1 MTQTAEWAGNPHALH
16 ADPLLDCLS
25 ELTRIYGR
33 PSSPQALAAG
43 LPLVNNK
50 LTPSLLPRA
59 AARAGLAARLV
70 RKNLDE
76 LNYRS
81 LPALLVLDDQQACLL
96 LEWLPDGRARVRWSD
111 AGESSDIVSAETLAL
126 QYTGVAVFVRPRF
139 RFEARAPELGKVRA
153 KHWFWSV
160 VFGNWRI
167 YRDALLAALLI
178 NLFALTL
185 PLFSMNVYDRVVPNH
200 AQETLWVLAIGALLV
215 MSFDFGMRTVRS
227 HIIDVASKR
236 IDITLSALI
245 MERVL
250 GIKMANRPQSVG
262 SFAAN
267 LRSFESVRDFIASAS
282 ITAVI
287 DLPFVFLFLL
297 VLIWLSPW
305 LLLPPLAGMFLVV
318 LFSLVTQGKMHEL
331 VEATQRATAQR
342 NATLVESVAGI
353 ETVKALEAS
362 SGFQR
367 KWEESTL
374 YIAQMG
380 TKIKLLSSSTVNF
393 ANTAAQWVNVVT
405 VITGVYLLID
415 KELSMGGIIAA
426 SMLSGRIMAPF
437 GQVAGLMMQFQNAR
451 TALNGIESYM
461 NLPVERPEGS
471 NFLHR
476 EHFSGAIEFKH
487 VSFSYGG
494 QPVLK
499 DVSFRINPGERVGVI
514 GRIGSGKST
523 LEKLI
528 LGLYQPEEGA
538 VLIDG
543 VDTRQIDPADLRRA
557 IGYVP
562 QDPILF
568 YGSLRENIVIGAPH
582 ADDAMVLA
590 AADNAG
596 VNEFADVHPHGFDMM
611 IGERG
616 ESLSGG
622 QRQTVAIARAL
633 LNDPAMLLLDEP
645 TSSMDHMS
653 EERLKGRM
661 RALIPG
667 KTLLLVTH
675 RTSMLD
681 LVDRLI
687 VVDDGAIVADGPKA
701 VVVEALQQ
709 GRVGR
714 RS

>member
-1 MTQTAEWAGNPHALH
+1 MTQSADWTGNPHHLH

-33 PSSPQALAAG
+33 PATAQALAAG
-43 LPLVNNK
+43 LPLVDNK

-59 AARAGLAARLV
+59 AARAGLSARLV
-70 RKNLDE
+70 RRRLDE
-76 LNYRS
+76 LSYRS
-81 LPALLVLDDQQACLL
+81 LPAILLLNDQQACLL
-96 LEWLPDGRARVRWSD
+96 LEWLPDGRARVRWPD
-111 AGESSDIVSAETLAL
+111 AGESGEVVSFETLAL
-126 QYTGVAVFVRPRF
+126 QYSGVVIFVRPRF
-139 RFEARAPELGKVRA
+139 RFEARAPEFGKVRS
-153 KHWFWSV
+153 KHWFWGV
-160 VFGNWRI
+160 VFANWRM

-178 NLFALTL
+178 NIFALTL

-215 MSFDFGMRTVRS
+215 LGFDFALRTVRS

-250 GIKMANRPQSVG
+250 GIRMASRPSSVG
-262 SFAAN
+262 SFVAN

-282 ITAVI
+282 ITTII
-287 DLPFVFLFLL
+287 DLPFVFVFLL
-297 VLIWLSPW
+297 VLVWLSPW
-305 LLLPPLAGMFLVV
+305 LILPPLAGMLLVV
-318 LFSLVTQGKMHEL
+318 GCSWITQGKMHEL

-353 ETVKALEAS
+353 ETVKVLEAS
-362 SGFQR
+362 TGFQR
-367 KWEESTL
+367 KWEEATL
-374 YIAQMG
+374 FIAQMG
-380 TKIKLLSSSTVNF
+380 TRIKLLSAGTVNF
-393 ANTAAQWVNVVT
+393 ANTITQWVNIVT
-405 VITGVYLLID
+405 VIAGVYLLID
-415 KELSMGGIIAA
+415 NQLSMGGIIAA
-426 SMLSGRIMAPF
+426 SMLSSRIMAPF
-437 GQVAGLMMQFQNAR
+437 GQVAGLLMQFQNAR
-451 TALNGIESYM
+451 TALSSIESYM
-461 NLPVERPEGS
+461 NLPVERPDGTK
-471 NFLHR
+471 FLHR
-476 EHFSGAIEFKH
+476 TQFQGEIEFKH

-499 DVSFRINPGERVGVI
+499 DVSFKIAAGEKVGVI

-528 LGLYQPEEGA
+528 LGLYQPDEGA

-543 VDTRQIDPADLRRA
+543 VDTRQMDPTDLRRA

-568 YGSLRENIVIGAPH
+568 YGSLRDNIVMGAPF

-596 VNEFADVHPHGFDMM
+596 VREFADVHPHGFDML

-633 LNDPAMLLLDEP
+633 LNDPVLLLLDEP

-653 EERLKGRM
+653 EERLKTRL
-661 RALIPG
+661 RSFIAS
-667 KTLLLVTH
+667 KTLFLVTH

-687 VVDDGAIVADGPKA
+687 VLDDGTVVADGPKA

-714 RS
+714 RA